1 MSGVLSTIFLS
12 MLFLLSL
19 QSLSF
24 SEPINQ
30 EKIFENLSWEWG
42 LGPRIFAGV
51 GKSNPEA
58 SGRAGVVSTFSYEVH
73 PLKASADRE
82 FLIKPEA
89 DPNPQIPPS
98 VDNQKREFSLLE
110 KAQLWKEK
118 SSYHFGNIPF
128 PGSKPESFLNFTPCL
143 SVAKSKEDPPSLL
156 WNSEG
161 FKESVILKSLAILL
175 ELKLSF

>member
-1 MSGVLSTIFLS
+1 MRNALRK
-12 MLFLLSL
+12 FLLSMAFVL
-19 QSLSF
+19 SFQSLSPAE
-24 SEPINQ
+24 SILQGRSVENPSR
-30 EKIFENLSWEWG
+30 ELIFGRRILPGIEESNL
-42 LGPRIFAGV
+42 
-51 GKSNPEA
+51 A
-58 SGRAGVVSTFSYEVH
+58 SSLRAWVAYTFSYEVH
-73 PLKASADRE
+73 LLRARADRE

-98 VDNQKREFSLLE
+98 FDNQKREFSLLE
-110 KAQLWKEK
+110 KGQLWKEK
-118 SSYHFGNIPF
+118 SSYHFANIPF
-128 PGSKPESFLNFTPCL
+128 PGSKPESFLNFIPCL